1 MNKPITVNQLLELC
15 KKEIIKGNGNK
26 FIMIS
31 QDDEGNGYHYLW
43 YPFSDGNNVLSEREY
58 DALDY
63 HMTYAKL
70 YDSGLYIKQE
80 LNRGDYFV
88 DEQEG
93 CEYSLDEGLEIIAET
108 IIPENYIFYPSEIN
122 RTLYRLYMDRL
133 GIFIWD
139 RNFDKKGCE

>member
-1 MNKPITVNQLLELC
+1 M
-15 KKEIIKGNGNK
+15 
-26 FIMIS
+26 
-31 QDDEGNGYHYLW
+31 
-43 YPFSDGNNVLSEREY
+43 NNVLSEREY

-93 CEYSLDEGLEIIAET
+93 CEYSLDEGLEIIADT

-122 RTLYRLYMDRL
+122 RALYRLYMDRL